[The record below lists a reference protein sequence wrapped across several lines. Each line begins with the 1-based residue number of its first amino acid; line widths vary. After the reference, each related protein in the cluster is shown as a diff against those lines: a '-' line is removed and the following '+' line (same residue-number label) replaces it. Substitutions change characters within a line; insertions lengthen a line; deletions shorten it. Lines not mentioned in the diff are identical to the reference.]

1 MKNRNFLNLLS
12 YYIKTTKKL
21 PIMNNQT
28 VMHVANNGK
37 VFDTEAE
44 VILENL
50 KSEIIQRMDYNI
62 SYNDLDTFRDI
73 MQKMKVDTE
82 LGNLISEFIIA
93 SR

>member
-1 MKNRNFLNLLS
+1 
-12 YYIKTTKKL
+12 
-21 PIMNNQT
+21 MNNQT